1 MSFRPR
7 LGYPILFV
15 LVALAIVAPL
25 AFLLVAAYGDLH
37 RQAETSARNVVNVL
51 EARLEATL
59 RRAQAG
65 LEELAAETPLEALEG
80 AVSPALQRQV
90 QLQLA
95 LRARH
100 FPEIT
105 GFRLIDRE
113 GVVRFAS
120 EIESPRAN
128 ALGRSYFESLRKDPT
143 QSLVFSEVAVGR
155 MAGRQQLYMATPIR
169 DAHGG
174 FAGVAMAPLELNYVQ
189 ALFDAVDLGPGG
201 VITFR
206 RSDDG
211 RLVLRRPAQPDR
223 VNRTL
228 SNNPMHMRIEAGER
242 EGTIRYEAAIDQVE
256 RVYAYKR
263 VGNYPFYAA
272 AGIATRDYLA
282 HWQRDALWA
291 VGAATLFLC
300 ALGALLWRL
309 HFTKQ
314 QERRA
319 ARDLQASE
327 DRFQLLLNSVGEGIC
342 GIDRNGQHLF
352 CNPAALQILGFSSE
366 ADLQGKDIPS
376 LLHTHDAAGQP
387 LAAEN
392 CLIRRA
398 VAVGTAVHSNDGLFS
413 DRKSVV

>member
-65 LEELAAETPLEALEG
+65 LEELAAETPLEALES

-201 VITFR
+201 ASPFGAPMTVASCCAVRPSPTGSIGPSAITPCTCA
-206 RSDDG
+206 S
-211 RLVLRRPAQPDR
+211 RPASGRAP
-223 VNRTL
+223 
-228 SNNPMHMRIEAGER
+228 S
-242 EGTIRYEAAIDQVE
+242 
-256 RVYAYKR
+256 
-263 VGNYPFYAA
+263 
-272 AGIATRDYLA
+272 ATRPPSTR
-282 HWQRDALWA
+282 W
-291 VGAATLFLC
+291 
-300 ALGALLWRL
+300 
-309 HFTKQ
+309 
-314 QERRA
+314 
-319 ARDLQASE
+319 S
-327 DRFQLLLNSVGEGIC
+327 
-342 GIDRNGQHLF
+342 
-352 CNPAALQILGFSSE
+352 GFMPTS
-366 ADLQGKDIPS
+366 G
-376 LLHTHDAAGQP
+376 
-387 LAAEN
+387 
-392 CLIRRA
+392 
-398 VAVGTAVHSNDGLFS
+398 
-413 DRKSVV
+413 